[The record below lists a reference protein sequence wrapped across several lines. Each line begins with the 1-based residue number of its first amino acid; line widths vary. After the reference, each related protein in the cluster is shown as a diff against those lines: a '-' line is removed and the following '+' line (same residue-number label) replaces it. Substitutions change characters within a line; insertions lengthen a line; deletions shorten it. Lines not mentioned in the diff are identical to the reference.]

1 MIDRDCVGDDDI
13 FTFIKPAIDI
23 HTLGIATATTFL
35 KECGFHVEVLPAVC
49 EKAVENIEV
58 DKNRKVIRKWLHE
71 KHIDHIGYS
80 YRLDPGEG
88 ERLFYAFYSFLRNER
103 LLKEQ
108 GGSIR
113 KVYFSGLPETCKRLA
128 IGCGDRVIFFEGEE
142 TPEEFLRKI
151 GVPDNL
157 YPQSLKEENSYD
169 KKRWQ
174 IAGEFL
180 KDDSFQ
186 HIKAPS
192 HAGYPDYGSLTDS
205 LEKRLKYIADT
216 KSTPIIR
223 AHIGPFNE
231 NKKIALDQYSNW
243 VKRLAL
249 SGYLD
254 VLSIGSSQ
262 LTQSHFEKSWDGL
275 LNGGG
280 VPIQTSEEYLRVY
293 EDARPMLVRSYA
305 GTDNLRSM
313 AEIHEKYLNIAWHAL
328 SFWWF
333 NRLDGRG
340 PLDLQENLDQTFD
353 AMRFIA
359 FSKKPLEANV
369 SHHFAFR
376 GADDVTY
383 IASNYLT
390 AKAAKNNGIRTY
402 VVQNMLNTPKLTWGI
417 QDIAKARAMLKLVR
431 KLEDKN
437 FRIIFETRAGLSYFS
452 PNLEKAK
459 RQLMAVTM
467 LMDDIEPEKIL
478 SPEIIHVVGYSEAQY
493 LADPNIVDESIKM
506 TLFARKQYRMLKQ
519 KERILES
526 NENEEINSRTD
537 VLYRDALQLIN
548 DMETMIADLY
558 SPWGFFEAF
567 RGGYFPVPQLWA
579 ERETFKNAIDW
590 EVRFTNGGYHVVDEK
605 GKSMSMN
612 ERLLKVKTLR
622 WGKEREE

>member
-1 MIDRDCVGDDDI
+1 
-13 FTFIKPAIDI
+13 
-23 HTLGIATATTFL
+23 L
-35 KECGFHVEVLPAVC
+35 
-49 EKAVENIEV
+49 
-58 DKNRKVIRKWLHE
+58 
-71 KHIDHIGYS
+71 
-80 YRLDPGEG
+80 
-88 ERLFYAFYSFLRNER
+88 
-103 LLKEQ
+103 
-108 GGSIR
+108 
-113 KVYFSGLPETCKRLA
+113 
-128 IGCGDRVIFFEGEE
+128 
-142 TPEEFLRKI
+142 
-151 GVPDNL
+151 
-157 YPQSLKEENSYD
+157 
-169 KKRWQ
+169 
-174 IAGEFL
+174 
-180 KDDSFQ
+180 
-186 HIKAPS
+186 
-192 HAGYPDYGSLTDS
+192 
-205 LEKRLKYIADT
+205 
-216 KSTPIIR
+216 
-223 AHIGPFNE
+223 
-231 NKKIALDQYSNW
+231 
-243 VKRLAL
+243 
-249 SGYLD
+249 
-254 VLSIGSSQ
+254 
-262 LTQSHFEKSWDGL
+262 
-275 LNGGG
+275 
-280 VPIQTSEEYLRVY
+280 
-293 EDARPMLVRSYA
+293 
-305 GTDNLRSM
+305 
-313 AEIHEKYLNIAWHAL
+313 
-328 SFWWF
+328 WF

-383 IASNYLT
+383 IASNYLA

-526 NENEEINSRTD
+526 SEIEEINSRTD

-558 SPWGFFEAF
+558 SPRGFFEAF

-590 EVRFTNGGYHVVDEK
+590 EVRFTDGGYHVVDET

-612 ERLLKVKTLR
+612 ERLLQVKTLR